1 MVDNRP
7 LPGSADVFD
16 AGLFRTEK
24 DSARSS
30 RAGTQGDFFVIHT
43 PDLVLVVTLTC
54 DRELAPVR
62 QWRHGSR
69 TASLEVPGRLHN
81 GPTKHNDVE
90 RPVNCSRR
98 PVTATVA
105 RRCSESCGR
114 SRPCRPTGRH
124 FCRLPSLPVH
134 RRWQHR

>member
-7 LPGSADVFD
+7 LPGSADIFD
-16 AGLFRTEK
+16 AGLFRTAK

-54 DRELAPVR
+54 DCELAPVR
-62 QWRHGSR
+62 QWRHGSS

-81 GPTKHNDVE
+81 GPTKHAAAAGHAGQPGGIFAACQACPCIGDGSIDN
-90 RPVNCSRR
+90 
-98 PVTATVA
+98 TLTVA
-105 RRCSESCGR
+105 TLGLAQLGGHLWED
-114 SRPCRPTGRH
+114 
-124 FCRLPSLPVH
+124 RL
-134 RRWQHR
+134 

>member
-7 LPGSADVFD
+7 LPGSADIFD
-16 AGLFRTEK
+16 AGLFRTAK

-69 TASLEVPGRLHN
+69 TASLEVPGRLH
-81 GPTKHNDVE
+81 T
-90 RPVNCSRR
+90 
-98 PVTATVA
+98 
-105 RRCSESCGR
+105 
-114 SRPCRPTGRH
+114 TGRRNTRPQPAMQAMQANREA
-124 FCRLPSLPVH
+124 FLPLAKLARASAMAASITP
-134 RRWQHR
+134 